1 MFNTN
6 ENNQS
11 INKNI
16 NDINSKNTKNKIN
29 EKKSCRIKYKC
40 KNWK

>member
-1 MFNTN
+1 MFDTN

-29 EKKSCRIKYKC
+29 EKKKLQNQIQM
-40 KNWK
+40 

>member
-1 MFNTN
+1 MFDTN
-6 ENNQS
+6 ENKQS

-16 NDINSKNTKNKIN
+16 NDINSKGTKNKIN

-40 KNWK
+40 KN